1 MFLDSA
7 LLYAF
12 KSIEIKKKRNNKA
25 GLMRSYSNVGRIYIK
40 KNDLKTGLRY
50 LENALDAAEAMQ
62 NTTQICDALLL
73 IVFVQLKQKNIPALE
88 KSFARIDFLMQQQR
102 PIATQMNYHR
112 MKSAYAKLKNDY
124 KMAFVNYKKHK
135 GPNG

>member
-62 NTTQICDALLL
+62 EEI
-73 IVFVQLKQKNIPALE
+73 E
-88 KSFARIDFLMQQQR
+88 ARLW
-102 PIATQMNYHR
+102 P
-112 MKSAYAKLKNDY
+112 
-124 KMAFVNYKKHK
+124 
-135 GPNG
+135 